1 MAKMDPND
9 FSNVS
14 WHSEQNAG
22 DSQAAPSGA
31 TDPSAAGPATP
42 DFEASRQEARQERKN
57 DPGHTGEILECI
69 VSEPHKE
76 NDGTKDA
83 YVSYLITTNVCHPPF
98 PSYGLPQ
105 LISCA
110 RRPSPPSRNPP

>member
-14 WHSEQNAG
+14 WHSEQNSGGQKPTQSEAS
-22 DSQAAPSGA
+22 DSN
-31 TDPSAAGPATP
+31 AAGPATP
-42 DFEASRQEARQERKN
+42 DFEASRQEARREHGSE
-57 DPGHTGEILECI
+57 PGHAGEILECI

-83 YVSYLITTNVCHPPF
+83 YVSYMITTHVRLESRLACHPV
-98 PSYGLPQ
+98 
-105 LISCA
+105 
-110 RRPSPPSRNPP
+110 RPVHS

>member
-1 MAKMDPND
+1 MEATMAKMDPND

-22 DSQAAPSGA
+22 GHQPEPSGA
-31 TDPSAAGPATP
+31 SESNAAGPSTPP
-42 DFEASRQEARQERKN
+42 DFDASRQEARRERTS
-57 DPGHTGEILECI
+57 DPGHAGEILECI

-83 YVSYLITTNVCHPPF
+83 YVSYMITTHV
-98 PSYGLPQ
+98 SLPYHHSTLAPQ
-105 LISCA
+105 
-110 RRPSPPSRNPP
+110 

>member
-14 WHSEQNAG
+14 WHSEHGGQ
-22 DSQAAPSGA
+22 QPPEPSSA
-31 TDPSAAGPATP
+31 SDPNAAGPATP
-42 DFEASRQEARQERKN
+42 DFEASRQEARRERN
-57 DPGHTGEILECI
+57 EDPGHAGEILECI

-83 YVSYLITTNVCHPPF
+83 YVSYMITTNVRLHP
-98 PSYGLPQ
+98 
-105 LISCA
+105 IA
-110 RRPSPPSRNPP
+110 SPPNRQPES